1 MKSQQNRIELVTRPG
16 CILGVEAG
24 GRGSEERSS
33 PALYEMDVRT
43 IRAGVNAI
51 FGRESELSGFRLAH
65 RVDRNFLD
73 NFFNVISWLFD
84 SQPSSR
90 CDHSR
95 SFISCSLFTPG
106 FFLTFSKKNSSTR
119 KLKVPKNS
127 RKFGSKLNESIIM
140 VVT

>member
-1 MKSQQNRIELVTRPG
+1 MVTTEPNLKYVSSLLRT
-16 CILGVEAG
+16 ILDVEAG

-90 CDHSR
+90 YDHSR
-95 SFISCSLFTPG
+95 CAISCSLFTPSVSPE
-106 FFLTFSKKNSSTR
+106 LS
-119 KLKVPKNS
+119 
-127 RKFGSKLNESIIM
+127 LNY
-140 VVT
+140 VKQNRDVLR